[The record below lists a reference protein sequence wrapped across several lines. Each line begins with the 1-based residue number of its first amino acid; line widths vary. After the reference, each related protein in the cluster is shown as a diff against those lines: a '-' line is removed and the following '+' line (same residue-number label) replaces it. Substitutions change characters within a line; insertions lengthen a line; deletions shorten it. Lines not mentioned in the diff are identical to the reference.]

1 MLNLNYENILDSP
14 VFVVSPKDVTGNNG
28 DKINL
33 RCEVDSNPPAVVSWT
48 KDGNKSEVRVHINV
62 FQDIKM

>member
-1 MLNLNYENILDSP
+1 MLPE
-14 VFVVSPKDVTGNNG
+14 DVTGNNG

-48 KDGNKSEVRVHINV
+48 KDGNKYKVGMLTNI
-62 FQDIKM
+62 